1 MTKAHSF
8 IISAL
13 AVMLSGCAGMN
24 SDFEFDKPA
33 KDSGVWMSQADDM
46 SAGSSGNAPSAA
58 SAAGGFTG
66 AGIRLDD
73 YRLIDTGTIRLDP
86 QTEAQA
92 GRSGL
97 NDGIPVR
104 VASSVGVRP
113 FTRENGVLRTDAR
126 QTAYCSA
133 AHCFPEPAAAF
144 RRPDGVARIWIAPY
158 VSPDNNVHM
167 GEVIYS
173 VSSHGDWSGI
183 LM

>member
-1 MTKAHSF
+1 MTKANPF
-8 IISAL
+8 MVSAL
-13 AVMLSGCAGMN
+13 AIMLSGCAGMN
-24 SDFEFDKPA
+24 EDFEFDKPA

-46 SAGSSGNAPSAA
+46 SASSSGNAPAA
-58 SAAGGFTG
+58 TVPNGFTG

-73 YRLIDTGTIRLDP
+73 YRLIDTGNIRLDP
-86 QTEAQA
+86 QTDAQA
-92 GRSGL
+92 RHSGL
-97 NDGIPVR
+97 NDGMPVR
-104 VASSVGVRP
+104 VASSDAVRP
-113 FTRENGVLRTDAR
+113 FTRENGVLRTATN
-126 QTAYCSA
+126 QNAYCSS

>member
-24 SDFEFDKPA
+24 GDFEFDKPA

-46 SAGSSGNAPSAA
+46 SAGSSGNAPAA
-58 SAAGGFTG
+58 TAPNGFTG

-86 QTEAQA
+86 QTDAQA
-92 GRSGL
+92 RRSGL
-97 NDGIPVR
+97 SDGIPVR
-104 VASSVGVRP
+104 VASSGDVRP
-113 FTRENGVLRTDAR
+113 FTRENGVLRTTAS

>member
-24 SDFEFDKPA
+24 GDFEFDKPA

-46 SAGSSGNAPSAA
+46 SAGSSGNALAA
-58 SAAGGFTG
+58 AAPNVFSG

-86 QTEAQA
+86 QTDAQA
-92 GRSGL
+92 RRSGL
-97 NDGIPVR
+97 SDGIPVR
-104 VASSVGVRP
+104 VASSGEVRP
-113 FTRENGVLRTDAR
+113 FTRENGVLRTDTR

>member
-1 MTKAHSF
+1 MNKSHALSVC
-8 IISAL
+8 AL
-13 AVMLSGCAGMN
+13 ALVLSGCAGMN

-46 SAGSSGNAPSAA
+46 SAGSSGNAPSAT

-92 GRSGL
+92 GHSGL

-104 VASSVGVRP
+104 LASSGVVRP

-133 AHCFPEPAAAF
+133 SHCFPEPAAAF

-158 VSPDNNVHM
+158 VSPDSNVHM

>member
-86 QTEAQA
+86 QTEAPA
-92 GRSGL
+92 GRGSLSEGVPL
-97 NDGIPVR
+97 R
-104 VASSVGVRP
+104 VVNTGVRP
-113 FTRENGVLRTDAR
+113 FTRENGVLRPVAR
-126 QTAYCSA
+126 QTVYCSA

-158 VSPDNNVHM
+158 VSSDNNVHM
-167 GEVIYS
+167 GEIIYS
-173 VSSHGDWSGI
+173 VSSHGDWNGI

>member
-1 MTKAHSF
+1 MTKAQSL

-13 AVMLSGCAGMN
+13 AITLSGCAGMN

-33 KDSGVWMSQADDM
+33 KDSGVWMAQADDM
-46 SAGSSGNAPSAA
+46 SAGGSGNAPSATSGA
-58 SAAGGFTG
+58 SSFTG
-66 AGIRLDD
+66 AGIHLDE
-73 YRLIDTGTIRLDP
+73 YRLIDTGTIHLDP
-86 QTEAQA
+86 QTVMPA
-92 GRSGL
+92 GRSGQ
-97 NDGIPVR
+97 NDDIPVR
-104 VASSVGVRP
+104 VASSGEVRP
-113 FTRENGVLRTDAR
+113 FTRENGVLRTDIR

-133 AHCFPEPAAAF
+133 VHCFPEPAAAF

-173 VSSHGDWSGI
+173 VSSRSDWSGI

>member
-1 MTKAHSF
+1 MTKKHALTVC
-8 IISAL
+8 AL
-13 AVMLSGCAGMN
+13 AMMLGGCAGMN

-33 KDSGVWMSQADDM
+33 KDTGVWMSQADDM
-46 SAGSSGNAPSAA
+46 SAGSSGNAPAAA
-58 SAAGGFTG
+58 SGTAGFTG

-86 QTEAQA
+86 QAEVP
-92 GRSGL
+92 GGHSG
-97 NDGIPVR
+97 DRESIPLR
-104 VASSVGVRP
+104 LGASGEVRP
-113 FTRENGVLRTDAR
+113 FTRENGVLRTTTN

-133 AHCFPEPAAAF
+133 AHCFPEPSAAF

-158 VSPDNNVHM
+158 VSPDNSVHM

-173 VSSHGDWSGI
+173 VSSHGDWNGI

>member
-1 MTKAHSF
+1 MNKARVLAV
-8 IISAL
+8 SAL
-13 AVMLSGCAGMN
+13 AMMLGGCAGMN

-33 KDSGVWMSQADDM
+33 KDTGVWMSQADDM
-46 SAGSSGNAPSAA
+46 SAGSSGNTPAAA
-58 SAAGGFTG
+58 SGTTGFTG

-86 QTEAQA
+86 QAEVPGSQNAY
-92 GRSGL
+92 RE
-97 NDGIPVR
+97 GIPLR
-104 VASSVGVRP
+104 LGATAEVRP
-113 FTRENGVLRTDAR
+113 FTRENDVLRTRAN

-158 VSPDNNVHM
+158 VSPDNSVHM

-173 VSSHGDWSGI
+173 VSSHGDWNGI

>member
-1 MTKAHSF
+1 MIKSHALSVC
-8 IISAL
+8 AL
-13 AVMLSGCAGMN
+13 ALVLSGCAGMN
-24 SDFEFDKPA
+24 GDFEFDKPA

-46 SAGSSGNAPSAA
+46 SAGSSGNAPEA
-58 SAAGGFTG
+58 SAPNGFSG
-66 AGIRLDD
+66 AGIRLDA
-73 YRLIDTGTIRLDP
+73 
-86 QTEAQA
+86 QTDAQA
-92 GRSGL
+92 RRSGL
-97 NDGIPVR
+97 NEGIPVR
-104 VASSVGVRP
+104 VASSGEVRP
-113 FTRENGVLRTDAR
+113 FTRENGVLRTTAN

>member
-1 MTKAHSF
+1 MIKSHALSLC
-8 IISAL
+8 AL
-13 AVMLSGCAGMN
+13 ALALTGCAGMN
-24 SDFEFDKPA
+24 EDFEFDKPA
-33 KDSGVWMSQADDM
+33 KDSGVWMSEADDM
-46 SAGSSGNAPSAA
+46 SAGSSSNAPGHGPSA
-58 SAAGGFTG
+58 GFTG
-66 AGIRLDD
+66 AGIRLND
-73 YRLIDTGTIRLDP
+73 YRLIDMGAIRLEP

-92 GRSGL
+92 RRSGL

-104 VASSVGVRP
+104 VTSSGTVRP
-113 FTRENGVLRTDAR
+113 FTRENGVLRTTVNE
-126 QTAYCSA
+126 TAYCSA
-133 AHCFPEPAAAF
+133 AHCFPEPSAAF